1 MLGAQIALAHHA
13 DDNAE
18 TVLLNFV
25 RGTDLRGLCGMRP
38 KQGDIVRPF
47 WSRRE
52 KSSSPMRALTTSRM
66 SRITRTRTRT
76 PPHGTTCG
84 LKFCRGSESS
94 IPARLSI
101 SPQRRVH

>member
-47 WSRRE
+47 LEQTRE
-52 KSSSPMRALTTSRM
+52 ELVTYARAHN
-66 SRITRTRTRT
+66 I
-76 PPHGTTCG
+76 PHVEDHTNADPNAAARNYLG